1 MELAS
6 HKRKL
11 RKVFLKG
18 GLKGRQELQLRAVE
32 GQGSI

>member
-11 RKVFLKG
+11 REVFLKR
-18 GLKGRQELQLRAVE
+18 GLKGRQELQLRADG
-32 GQGSI
+32 GQGST